1 MQPNSGFLHAL
12 MMQQFLWI
20 LHDWIKRHG
29 RKKYIWRVE
38 ATGSVGHPFPSFK
51 ISSRSFYQAWP
62 YVRYQNS
69 HQKKNIM
76 QKVIDTTTTTCRC
89 LGQHLAPVACI
100 HTENGQ
106 GFFDTQ
112 VDIFPRHPP
121 SDLQKK
127 KILFLGICLYLPICA
142 RISKKNQTVES
153 GKMSTYK

>member
-62 YVRYQNS
+62 YVRSQNS

-89 LGQHLAPVACI
+89 LGQHLTPVACI

-127 KILFLGICLYLPICA
+127 KNPIFRNMSLSPYL
-142 RISKKNQTVES
+142 RTDLKEKSN
-153 GKMSTYK
+153 GR